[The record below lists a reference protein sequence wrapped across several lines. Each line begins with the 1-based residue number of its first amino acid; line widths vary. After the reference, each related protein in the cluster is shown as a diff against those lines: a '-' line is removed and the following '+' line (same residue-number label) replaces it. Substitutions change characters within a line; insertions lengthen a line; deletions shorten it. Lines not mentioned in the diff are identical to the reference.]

1 MTTTQSHTPTIQVRQ
16 REFAIVRGDVLNAQR
31 ASTGHV
37 APCLVFL
44 GWHSGKRVGFIS
56 HLDLPSAWLGTKQVL
71 DEMAKHIGADEMP
84 HVQLSVVSRIPTM
97 LPILPVLFTSAY
109 YLWAREDSVWLLLIA
124 VGVALLLLVS
134 RISLAIR
141 LQLDFSTLPSPK
153 DESVWDFRGAFAW
166 LRCRPAR
173 LRTGGTIDALS
184 GPEIWKPYATNETDD
199 MYLLAEDREASR
211 LKPANGSAPVGK
223 TE

>member
-1 MTTTQSHTPTIQVRQ
+1 
-16 REFAIVRGDVLNAQR
+16 
-31 ASTGHV
+31 
-37 APCLVFL
+37 
-44 GWHSGKRVGFIS
+44 
-56 HLDLPSAWLGTKQVL
+56 
-71 DEMAKHIGADEMP
+71 MAKHIGADEMP

-166 LRCRPAR
+166 
-173 LRTGGTIDALS
+173 
-184 GPEIWKPYATNETDD
+184 
-199 MYLLAEDREASR
+199 
-211 LKPANGSAPVGK
+211 
-223 TE
+223 